1 MSAARHLGH
10 QCYLR
15 SALSTHLRFEKCSVY
30 SVFELSTQSVSAEN
44 FAGCTSWVALDVF
57 VADMLPSLLLKWV
70 EVAVVAFEPGAA
82 ASAFAAVAVVD
93 VVVVVVVVVA
103 FAAFAG
109 FVAAVAV
116 VVVVVVVVV
125 AVQVV
130 SDGLVAAL
138 AAGHEELWP
147 PETASS

>member
-93 VVVVVVVVVA
+93 VVVVVVA
-103 FAAFAG
+103 
-109 FVAAVAV
+109 
-116 VVVVVVVVV
+116 VVV